1 MEKEI
6 KLGKSSNIKKAL
18 YNDKESSLLVYF
30 QTGNGTPYK
39 YYDVSP
45 SEIEEWQKADSVGS
59 WFVMNI
65 ARKKEYRKWQKT
77 EK

>member
-6 KLGKSSNIKKAL
+6 KLGNSSMIKKVF

-30 QTGNGTPYK
+30 QTGKGIPYK
-39 YYDVSP
+39 YFGVSP
-45 SEIEEWQKADSVGS
+45 LEIEEWQKADSVGS
-59 WFVMNI
+59 WFTMNI
-65 ARKKEYRKWQKT
+65 ARKKEYRKWPNK

>member
-6 KLGKSSNIKKAL
+6 KLGSSSMIKKVF
-18 YNDKESSLLVYF
+18 YNDKELSLLVYF
-30 QTGNGTPYK
+30 QTGKGIPYK
-39 YYDVSP
+39 YYNVSP

-65 ARKKEYRKWQKT
+65 ARKKEYRKWPKT

>member
-1 MEKEI
+1 MREV
-6 KLGKSSNIKKAL
+6 SNL
-18 YNDKESSLLVYF
+18 DLR
-30 QTGNGTPYK
+30 NGTPYK

-45 SEIEEWQKADSVGS
+45 KEIEEWQKADSVGS